1 MSADECPPRP
11 ARSGDLTTLLH
22 AWHQG
27 DSGAFSAA
35 VDRVYLDLKRIAAQR
50 LGRGSA
56 ATFSPTELV
65 HEAVLDMLPARM
77 DFANRTHF
85 LATMSLAMRAILV
98 DHARARSA
106 EKRGGDRVQVS
117 ISRIDEESPG
127 NAAPIDLLAL
137 EQALQGLEALDP
149 RCGRAMHLTYFGGLS
164 QDEIA
169 SLLGV
174 SVPTVKRDLRFA
186 RAWLLKAIGEDLRPS
201 GEANAG

>member
-1 MSADECPPRP
+1 MRPNECPAPPTP
-11 ARSGDLTTLLH
+11 ADDLTTLLH

-35 VDRVYLDLKRIAAQR
+35 VDRVYLDLKRMAAQR
-50 LGRGSA
+50 LGRGGA

-77 DFANRTHF
+77 DFASRTHF

-117 ISRIDEESPG
+117 VSRIDEENPHS
-127 NAAPIDLLAL
+127 AAPIDLLAL

-164 QDEIA
+164 QEEIA

-186 RAWLLKAIGEDLRPS
+186 RAWLLKAISDDPAPGAAD
-201 GEANAG
+201 AG